1 MNRLAAVLS
10 LIFISG
16 VLSAQELPK
25 LKPYSE
31 KEMKEVLV
39 PVQRRDKWGY
49 ANACK
54 MVETF
59 DYWNEGEDFKN
70 MSKEKRQVI
79 EDMTHKQLAVGGYR
93 LAHILNRIFK

>member
-1 MNRLAAVLS
+1 YDT
-10 LIFISG
+10 
-16 VLSAQELPK
+16 
-25 LKPYSE
+25 YSE
-31 KEMKEVLV
+31 KQIKKFCKGD
-39 PVQRRDKWGY
+39 PYKWGY

-59 DYWNEGEDFKN
+59 DYWDEGEELKR

>member
-16 VLSAQELPK
+16 VLSAQKLPK
-25 LKPYSE
+25 LKPFSE

-49 ANACK
+49 AN
-54 MVETF
+54 E
-59 DYWNEGEDFKN
+59 
-70 MSKEKRQVI
+70 KEHFRVKPTVLR
-79 EDMTHKQLAVGGYR
+79 K
-93 LAHILNRIFK
+93 

>member
-1 MNRLAAVLS
+1 
-10 LIFISG
+10 
-16 VLSAQELPK
+16 
-25 LKPYSE
+25 
-31 KEMKEVLV
+31 
-39 PVQRRDKWGY
+39 
-49 ANACK
+49 

-59 DYWNEGEDFKN
+59 DYWDEGEELKR